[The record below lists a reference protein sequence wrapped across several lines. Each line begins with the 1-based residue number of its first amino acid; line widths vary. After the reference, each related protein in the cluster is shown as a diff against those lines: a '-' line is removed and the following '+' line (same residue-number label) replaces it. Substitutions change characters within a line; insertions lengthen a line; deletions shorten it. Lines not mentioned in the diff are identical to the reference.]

1 MSNKPPRF
9 VVVRVDCRGEL
20 ATAYLQHFALVGR
33 NGLRELTFGPV
44 ATAHLFDRRGDAED
58 IARKLRRRVSDADYE
73 YRTEE
78 AISERSPRLAAF
90 HWQ

>member
-1 MSNKPPRF
+1 MRNEISRF
-9 VVVRVDCRGEL
+9 VVVRIDRRGEL
-20 ATAYLQHFALVGR
+20 ATTYLQYFVLVGR
-33 NGLRELTFGPV
+33 KGLRELTCGPV

-78 AISERSPRLAAF
+78 AISERSSRLAAF